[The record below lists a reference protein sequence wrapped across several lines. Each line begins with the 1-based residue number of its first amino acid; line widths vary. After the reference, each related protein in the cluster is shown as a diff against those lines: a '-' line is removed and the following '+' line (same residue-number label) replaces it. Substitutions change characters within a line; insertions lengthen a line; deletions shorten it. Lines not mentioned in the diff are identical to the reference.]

1 MICSQR
7 SQLRLETHECFLAP
21 SVTDILTCV
30 VEIYCRRPEINVRS
44 NLSSCKYFYKK
55 LFFER
60 MSHVGQTL
68 VWARSKSILNGGR
81 SVEPSGPVGQNQ
93 PVI

>member
-7 SQLRLETHECFLAP
+7 SQLRLEPHACFLAP
-21 SVTDILTCV
+21 FVTDILTCV

-60 MSHVGQTL
+60 MSL